1 MKKLDFVVNS
11 NSIPFEKAIE
21 LCLRHRKKHK
31 VRLLSQCW
39 VCLRYSKEDPVWMR
53 FNNPPENR
61 GCKFVNRLF
70 DELE

>member
-1 MKKLDFVVNS
+1 MVNS

-21 LCLRHRKKHK
+21 LCLEHRKKHK

-39 VCLRYSKEDPVWMR
+39 VCLRYSKEDTVWMC
-53 FNNPPENR
+53 FSDPPKNR

-70 DELE
+70 DKLE